1 MIENRGGAG
10 GTLGA
15 SVVAK
20 APPDGYTLVVN
31 SSVPAKKVPEQ
42 ESGYRGFD
50 ASQIRE
56 GVKAAGVK
64 PQ

>member
-1 MIENRGGAG
+1 VGI
-10 GTLGA
+10 GA

-31 SSVPAKKVPEQ
+31 SSVP
-42 ESGYRGFD
+42 
-50 ASQIRE
+50 
-56 GVKAAGVK
+56 VKAAGVK